1 MTRRNL
7 VTCHHP
13 TADARRRRSLVRT
26 ATLAIAALLGAIG
39 GGQGAASASSA
50 PALRAAKASSKL
62 SLKPAVQF
70 GCAKPVASPSMAIMP
85 PTGGATVAV
94 IFAPFAA
101 EATGCVPITVRTG
114 QIPVTAGAPKTAARS
129 SAVGGMFADTS
140 QLAAAASSSGPLL
153 SVTVGDAFPS
163 SLVSQLTGTRTVM
176 SGLQI
181 ATAAGLPN
189 GQYFAAIRRHN
200 VPNDIEIIEM
210 TAFDGTLTINPRRG
224 ANGLPAP
231 FELVVPAG
239 ATFAVYR
246 PGTRIQQVLPPDV
259 DNLPKPDARRPP
271 KPLDPF
277 PPHDFPLPGAFGR
290 PAPNVPVVGQS
301 TFKGFNCTPDQAIF
315 CDTVNDVLSNGPG
328 APAVPAPTQWAPGGI
343 LTVQLNIGYMGLRQV
358 RVSDCPP
365 EWNVTADAGGRAN
378 FTLGPT
384 TYKTTTREGCMVIFS
399 TCPKKGGGTC
409 YAKELAFR

>member
-1 MTRRNL
+1 
-7 VTCHHP
+7 
-13 TADARRRRSLVRT
+13 
-26 ATLAIAALLGAIG
+26 
-39 GGQGAASASSA
+39 
-50 PALRAAKASSKL
+50 
-62 SLKPAVQF
+62 
-70 GCAKPVASPSMAIMP
+70 MP

-101 EATGCVPITVRTG
+101 DATGCVPITVRTG
-114 QIPVTAGAPKTAARS
+114 QIPVTTGAPKTAARS

-140 QLAAAASSSGPLL
+140 QQAAAATNTSPLL

-163 SLVSQLTGTRTVM
+163 SLVSQLTGTQLVV

-181 ATAAGLPN
+181 ATAPATLPN

-200 VPNDIEIIEM
+200 VPNDIEIIEL
-210 TAFDGTLTINPRRG
+210 TAVGGTLTINPRRG
-224 ANGLPAP
+224 ANGLPVP
-231 FELVVPAG
+231 FQLVVPTG

-259 DNLPKPDARRPP
+259 DNLPKPDAKRPP

-277 PPHDFPLPGAFGR
+277 PPHDFPDPGAFGR

-301 TFKGFNCTPDQAIF
+301 TFKGFNCTPDQALF

-365 EWNVTADAGGRAN
+365 EWNVSATLGGKAVY
-378 FTLGPT
+378 TVGPT
-384 TYKTTTREGCMVIFS
+384 TYRTTTQEGCMVTFS

-409 YAKELAFR
+409 YEKDITFR